1 VAIRESTPTFVAMRV
16 NTHMC
21 GDSQGKT
28 RVCKSIQ
35 KEEKEEKEGK
45 AEGACSGSSNA
56 LLKRACGAKNRMG
69 ATAPAFALTPAEPQ
83 YEPTRP
89 PRCA

>member
-1 VAIRESTPTFVAMRV
+1 MAIRESTPTFVAMRV
-16 NTHMC
+16 NTHIC

-45 AEGACSGSSNA
+45 AEGAESKAFELPEQAVLGTTPRVT
-56 LLKRACGAKNRMG
+56 KGVVPR
-69 ATAPAFALTPAEPQ
+69 TAWAPPL
-83 YEPTRP
+83 RP
-89 PRCA
+89 SP